1 MKSVMSESRFSGKAV
16 KEGGSWAVATELVNL
31 SLILQNDRYAY
42 VIGNSVT
49 VPHQR
54 SSLPLALKS
63 PQIVF

>member
-1 MKSVMSESRFSGKAV
+1 MSESRFSGKIV

-49 VPHQR
+49 VPHQN